1 MVRGCFK
8 TFEHDHFFDVV
19 GGGTRMRDVVSFES
33 PLGLLGRCVDY
44 LALARYLGHLLEE
57 RNRMI
62 RCEAEHR
69 RGRN

>member
-1 MVRGCFK
+1 MVRGRFK

-19 GGGTRMRDVVSFES
+19 SGGTRMRDVLTFES

-44 LALARYLGHLLEE
+44 VALARYLRHLLEE

-62 RCEAEHR
+62 RSEAEYR
-69 RGRN
+69 RDRD